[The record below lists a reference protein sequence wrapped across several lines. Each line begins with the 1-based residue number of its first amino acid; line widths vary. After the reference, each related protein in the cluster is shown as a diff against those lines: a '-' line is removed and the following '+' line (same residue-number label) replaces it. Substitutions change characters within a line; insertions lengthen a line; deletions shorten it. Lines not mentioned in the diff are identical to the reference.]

1 MNYTPEQIIELAK
14 EVELGDKINWEDIK
28 LDPDRIYHII
38 GTQVYS
44 KYYENLQTANGEAV
58 LLATVVKLVVENF
71 VLNLK
76 LEGTK

>member
-14 EVELGDKINWEDIK
+14 EVELNDKIDWGDLK
-28 LDPDRIYHII
+28 VDPDKIYQII

-44 KYYENLQTANGEAV
+44 KYHENLQTADGEAI

-71 VLNLK
+71 ALTLK
-76 LEGTK
+76 LEGLQ